1 MTMNNTIAWIIVAV
15 YCIVSA
21 IALTAT
27 TVWVLRE
34 QDPKKAWYKIILFAL
49 LFTAVILV
57 GGIVVSFI

>member
-1 MTMNNTIAWIIVAV
+1 MTMNNTIACIIVAV
-15 YCIVSA
+15 YCVVSA

-34 QDPKKAWYKIILFAL
+34 PDPKKAWYKIILFAL